1 MAPAS
6 SVASS
11 YMPGYAAS
19 EFRGI
24 SRLVDDYFNKTSESN
39 SRGYISKSQARRY
52 QQFQGN
58 VPIGIFNWMLVTPIK
73 YIQDVGVRYFRI

>member
-24 SRLVDDYFNKTSESN
+24 SHLVDDYFNKTSEST
-39 SRGYISKSQARRY
+39 SGVISKSQARRY
-52 QQFQGN
+52 QQLQGN
-58 VPIGIFNWMLVTPIK
+58 LPVEIPVGISNWMLVRQI
-73 YIQDVGVRYFRI
+73 RW